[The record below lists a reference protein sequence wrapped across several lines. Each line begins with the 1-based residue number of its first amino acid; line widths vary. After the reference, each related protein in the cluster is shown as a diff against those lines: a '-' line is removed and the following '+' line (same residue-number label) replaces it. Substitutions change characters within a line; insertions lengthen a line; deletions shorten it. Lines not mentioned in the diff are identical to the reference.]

1 MNRIVRS
8 ALVVLLGSLL
18 ASCGAVEAVFGHK
31 TPESQNKAV
40 CQAVPAQ
47 GSPARCV
54 ITKADATVL
63 PEQKYGKWIV
73 VMATMSSPPGT
84 KVTKAVF
91 RRDLCTP
98 QGCNRTVS
106 CMYGCGTHH
115 FPNDGID
122 YSKAG
127 EGVVQWWGRVDNEDP
142 EGWLFDLHYQ

>member
-1 MNRIVRS
+1 MNRLVQLAFAAS
-8 ALVVLLGSLL
+8 FALLLT
-18 ASCGAVEAVFGHK
+18 SCGTVAGLFAGK
-31 TPESQNKAV
+31 PPETQNKAV
-40 CQAVPAQ
+40 CQVVPSQ
-47 GSPARCV
+47 GSPAKCV

-73 VMATMSSPPGT
+73 VMAQLSSPPGT

-98 QGCNRTVS
+98 QGCSHAVVCT
-106 CMYGCGTHH
+106 YGCGTHH
-115 FPNDGID
+115 FPNDGFD

-127 EGVVQWWGRVDNEDP
+127 EGIVQWWARVDTEDA